1 MSSWVT
7 DVIPQEK
14 YQDFINHLHNQ
25 KKIKLQNQLLQIK
38 IYKNN
43 FDKVIKEIN
52 NSNFKLKKYNKNYN
66 PILSIIFINISFNL
80 SIFYNFPFIIK

>member
-25 KKIKLQNQLLQIK
+25 KKIKIQNQLLQIK

-66 PILSIIFINISFNL
+66 YFYISYIINYIYKHFF
-80 SIFYNFPFIIK
+80 

>member
-38 IYKNN
+38 KYKNN

-52 NSNFKLKKYNKNYN
+52 NSNFKLKKCNKNYN
-66 PILSIIFINISFNL
+66 YFYISYIINYIYKHFF
-80 SIFYNFPFIIK
+80 